1 MRKLKLFPK
10 TFLYTFS
17 LMIVIVAVSHLL
29 IYILLPTVYNFRQ
42 RNELENDVA
51 KMCEDMAD
59 TPDSE
64 RLPLVTEFAGKWCAD
79 ISVSYDGYTYETNLL
94 NASETERLNPS
105 GATEDVNVIAEKS
118 DGKIKISLSQ
128 NPQGGADFFYVERIL
143 PNENG
148 YVKATV
154 S

>member
-42 RNELENDVA
+42 RSELENDVA

-64 RLPLVTEFAGKWCAD
+64 RLSLVTEFAGKWCAD

-94 NASETERLNPS
+94 NASETERLN
-105 GATEDVNVIAEKS
+105 GALVY
-118 DGKIKISLSQ
+118 L
-128 NPQGGADFFYVERIL
+128 L
-143 PNENG
+143 PN
-148 YVKATV
+148 
-154 S
+154 

>member
-29 IYILLPTVYNFRQ
+29 IYILLPTVYNIRK

-51 KMCEDMAD
+51 KLCEDMAD

-79 ISVSYDGYTYETNLL
+79 ISVSYDGYFYEINLL
-94 NASETERLNPS
+94 DISKTGRLNPA

-128 NPQGGADFFYVERIL
+128 NPGGGTDFFYV
-143 PNENG
+143 
-148 YVKATV
+148 
-154 S
+154 